1 MNSGKNVYRVLVVSG
16 TQKGADFIGE
26 LADGAVI
33 CTREHASNGAEA
45 RRKLMENEYHIVI
58 VNTPL
63 GDEFG
68 HELAMAAVEKTGTG
82 VVLLVKNELYE
93 ELSCRMEDCG
103 ILTVA
108 KPVSK
113 QLFFQSLKLV
123 TASVGICARL
133 TEENRK
139 LRRKLA
145 EQTVVSRAKCLLIEF
160 AHMTE
165 EKAHKYIEKQ
175 AMDSRSSKEDI
186 ASEIV
191 RTYAQ

>member
-16 TQKGADFIGE
+16 TQKGADFIAE

-45 RRKLMENEYHIVI
+45 RRKLMENDYHIVI

-68 HELAMAAVEKTGTG
+68 HELAMTAAEKTGTG

-93 ELSCRMEDCG
+93 ELSCRMEDYG
-103 ILTVA
+103 VLTVA

-113 QLFFQSLKLV
+113 QLFYQSLKLV

-133 TEENRK
+133 AEENRK
-139 LRRKLA
+139 LRQKLT
-145 EQTVVSRAKCLLIEF
+145 EQTAVARAKCLLIEF

-165 EKAHKYIEKQ
+165 EQAHKYIEKQ
-175 AMDSRSSKEDI
+175 AMDLRLPRREVAENI
-186 ASEIV
+186 I
-191 RTYAQ
+191 RTYET

>member
-1 MNSGKNVYRVLVVSG
+1 MVSG
-16 TQKGADFIGE
+16 TQKGADFIAE

-45 RRKLMENEYHIVI
+45 RRKLMENDYHIVI

-68 HELAMAAVEKTGTG
+68 HELAMTAAEKTGTG

-93 ELSCRMEDCG
+93 ELSCRMEDYG
-103 ILTVA
+103 VLTVA

-113 QLFFQSLKLV
+113 QLFHQSLKLV

-133 TEENRK
+133 AEENRK
-139 LRRKLA
+139 LRQKLT
-145 EQTVVSRAKCLLIEF
+145 EQTAVARAKCLLIEF

-165 EKAHKYIEKQ
+165 EQAHKYIEKQ
-175 AMDSRSSKEDI
+175 AMDSRLSKAEI
-186 ASEIV
+186 AAEIV
-191 RTYAQ
+191 RTYAE

>member
-1 MNSGKNVYRVLVVSG
+1 MNSGKNEYRVLVVSG
-16 TQKGADFIGE
+16 TQKGADFIAE

-45 RRKLMENEYHIVI
+45 RRKLMENDYHIVI

-68 HELAMAAVEKTGTG
+68 HELAMTAAEKTGTG

-93 ELSCRMEDCG
+93 ELSCRMEDYG
-103 ILTVA
+103 VLTVA

-113 QLFFQSLKLV
+113 QLFYQSLKLV

-133 TEENRK
+133 AEENRK
-139 LRRKLA
+139 LRQKLT
-145 EQTVVSRAKCLLIEF
+145 EQTAVARAKCLLIEF

-165 EKAHKYIEKQ
+165 EQAHKYIEKQ
-175 AMDSRSSKEDI
+175 AMDSRRSKAEI
-186 ASEIV
+186 AAEIV
-191 RTYAQ
+191 RTYAE

>member
-16 TQKGADFIGE
+16 TQKGADFIAE
-26 LADGAVI
+26 LTDGAVI

-45 RRKLMENEYHIVI
+45 RRKLMENDYHMVI

-93 ELSCRMEDCG
+93 ELSCRMEDYG

-113 QLFFQSLKLV
+113 QLFYQSLKLV

-139 LRRKLA
+139 LRQKLA
-145 EQTVVSRAKCLLIEF
+145 EQTALARAKCLLIEF

-165 EKAHKYIEKQ
+165 EQAHKYIEKQ
-175 AMDSRSSKEDI
+175 AMDSRLPKAEI

-191 RTYAQ
+191 RTYAE